1 LIEGSSVTQEAVA
14 GARQYLSSGTSA
26 PRELFP
32 GHPTIRVNPYPR
44 TNPRAGEITQLAIIR
59 NTFLEFMTRILLA
72 NPEPIIPEE
81 TVSVVDNGTPNW
93 FANSTV
99 PAPNSWE

>member
-1 LIEGSSVTQEAVA
+1 MLDNICRVVP
-14 GARQYLSSGTSA
+14 A
-26 PRELFP
+26 PPENYSP
-32 GHPTIRVNPYPR
+32 SHPTIRVNPYPR
-44 TNPRAGEITQLAIIR
+44 ANPSAGEITQLAIMR

-72 NPEPIIPEE
+72 NPDPIIPEE